1 MRINEQMGE
10 SIQYLSSLFKSM
22 TADMSDEEFHWQPPG
37 TAHSVAATYAHAAL
51 ATDWQL
57 HSVLQG
63 GQPKYEGDWA
73 GKNGVNIVQPQQTAE
88 WAKNVRVDRER
99 FGPYAEAV
107 FAAMLS
113 YCAGL
118 SDEDME
124 RTIDMSKMG
133 FGEPT
138 VGWFMSHL
146 VVIHL
151 SQLAGEISAIKGSQG
166 LEGYGF

>member
-1 MRINEQMGE
+1 MKMNEQMSE
-10 SIQYLSSLFKSM
+10 SIGYLASLFKSM
-22 TADMSDEEFHWQPPG
+22 TADMSEEELHWQPPG

-63 GQPKYEGDWA
+63 DQPWYEGEWA
-73 GKNGVNIVQPQQTAE
+73 ARNGVNIVQPQQTAE
-88 WAKNVRVDRER
+88 WAKDVRVDRET

-107 FAAMLS
+107 FADMLA
-113 YCAGL
+113 YCQGL